1 MIFITR
7 GTWKCFITANTFSE
21 RMWFAL
27 DWELKTPE
35 VHLKPP
41 PLQCEVSASWFRAQ
55 NPPLPLKPSMQ
66 CMEVWCQWRP
76 SADGSSD
83 SPQLPTNSP
92 EVRTSPNFPT
102 CSAVLSP
109 KVIIAPKT
117 KIIASPPQKHSLY
130 ELPPACEPAAPEL
143 ELLAIH
149 GPTKL
154 QSGHFALFRYE
165 KRNILCHGGKKSK
178 SEWSSVTFPGGD
190 RSLQKKSRGRR
201 FWQKKKK
208 IPGRKIPCR

>member
-21 RMWFAL
+21 RMWFAP
-27 DWELKTPE
+27 DWELKPPK

-55 NPPLPLKPSMQ
+55 NPPLPLKPSLQ

-83 SPQLPTNSP
+83 SPQLRTNSP

-109 KVIIAPKT
+109 KVIVAPKT
-117 KIIASPPQKHSLY
+117 KIIASRPKNTPYTSSRLPASLLHQNWNCLQFTARPNCRAVI
-130 ELPPACEPAAPEL
+130 LPFFVMRREIFSSMAAKSQRASEVQWHFLEATDHCRKNPEG
-143 ELLAIH
+143 ED
-149 GPTKL
+149 
-154 QSGHFALFRYE
+154 F
-165 KRNILCHGGKKSK
+165 GKKK
-178 SEWSSVTFPGGD
+178 T
-190 RSLQKKSRGRR
+190 
-201 FWQKKKK
+201 